1 MDAFDIFVGM
11 MTVGVTERERE
22 TESAK
27 WMFVRERDVV
37 KRMLLRLFVLLIPKG
52 DLPGAGGFHV

>member
-1 MDAFDIFVGM
+1 
-11 MTVGVTERERE
+11 MTVGVTHRER
-22 TESAK
+22 ESAK

-37 KRMLLRLFVLLIPKG
+37 KRKLLRLFVLLIPKG